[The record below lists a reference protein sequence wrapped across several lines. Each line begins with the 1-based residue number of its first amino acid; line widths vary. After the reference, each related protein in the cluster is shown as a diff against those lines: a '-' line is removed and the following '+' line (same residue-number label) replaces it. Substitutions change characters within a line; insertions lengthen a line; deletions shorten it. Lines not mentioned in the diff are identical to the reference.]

1 MALKVPFLWVWGWG
15 GGRLRGSL
23 RRLERVQ
30 KEKRDRN
37 SLRGVKPT
45 TVTT

>member
-1 MALKVPFLWVWGWG
+1 MTLKVPSLWAWGWG

-30 KEKRDRN
+30 KKKRGRN
-37 SLRGVKPT
+37 RLRGVKPT
-45 TVTT
+45 AVTT